1 MNDHNAPAVRR
12 RIDEAQIDEWRNEC
26 LAAARHG
33 ADERTLEKWLQEN
46 GCPPRTRLDILAQA
60 RSERG
65 LRHRAVGAKALRW
78 GLLLCAAGLALI
90 GISLIG
96 VPAGNGARV
105 HSAKLVTIGAV
116 VLAGGLTP
124 LLFFLWNKVTSSAV
138 SVDVP
143 RR

>member
-1 MNDHNAPAVRR
+1 MNDHNVPAVRR

-65 LRHRAVGAKALRW
+65 LRHRAVGPKALGV
-78 GLLLCAAGLALI
+78 GLLLCAAGVALI
-90 GISLIG
+90 GISLVG
-96 VPAGNGARV
+96 VPAGDGVRA
-105 HSAKLVTIGAV
+105 HSTKMMMIGV
-116 VLAGGLTP
+116 LVLAGGLAP
-124 LLFFLWNKVTSSAV
+124 LLLGLRKRGAASAEP
-138 SVDVP
+138 VDAP

>member
-46 GCPPRTRLDILAQA
+46 GCPPRTRLAILAQA

-65 LRHRAVGAKALRW
+65 LRHRAIGPKSLGL

-96 VPAGNGARV
+96 APAGDGTRA
-105 HSAKLVTIGAV
+105 HSARLVTIGAV

-124 LLFFLWNKVTSSAV
+124 LLFGLWKRVAGSAV
-138 SVDVP
+138 PVDAP